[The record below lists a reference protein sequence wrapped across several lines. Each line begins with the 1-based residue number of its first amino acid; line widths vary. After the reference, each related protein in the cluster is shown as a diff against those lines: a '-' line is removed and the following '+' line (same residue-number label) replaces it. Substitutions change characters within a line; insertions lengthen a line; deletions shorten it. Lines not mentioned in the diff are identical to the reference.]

1 MKKLIA
7 DKDKDILRV
16 RGDYFRL
23 VEQYKAQVKD
33 RQTLVES
40 LTNDDAKNMKLMLQL
55 QNQINE
61 AEKTAEKALHDAY
74 VDKDSEITKIRK
86 QGNEKLEEGDVQVDE
101 LKEDI
106 KSMD

>member
-23 VEQYKAQVKD
+23 VEQYKSQVKD
-33 RQTLVES
+33 RQVLVES

-55 QNQINE
+55 QNHINE
-61 AEKTAEKALHDAY
+61 AEKTAEKSLHDA
-74 VDKDSEITKIRK
+74 
-86 QGNEKLEEGDVQVDE
+86 
-101 LKEDI
+101 
-106 KSMD
+106 